1 MTTVWRRSRTFACA
15 AMLVAALAC
24 SGVAHAQ
31 TAQAPGGE
39 PLRDG
44 LSVAPLTR
52 LVAPIGLTGSGA
64 DTAWYA
70 VLLVDPGVDP
80 RRPLATLAAQAE
92 QAGFVLAHRSDDT
105 VELVGEASGT
115 ERRVRLGSVAAQG
128 DVPAYVQ
135 VVVTSSPRGGP

>member
-1 MTTVWRRSRTFACA
+1 MTTVWRHGRVLACA
-15 AMLVAALAC
+15 VSLVAVLAGA
-24 SGVAHAQ
+24 GVARAQ

-52 LVAPIGLTGSGA
+52 LVAPVGLTGNGA

-80 RRPLATLAAQAE
+80 RRPLATLVAQAQ
-92 QAGFVLAHRSDDT
+92 QAGFVMTHRSDNT
-105 VELVGEASGT
+105 AELVGATTAT
-115 ERRVRLGSVAAQG
+115 ERTVRLGCVAAQG
-128 DVPAYVQ
+128 NVPAYVQ
-135 VVVTSSPRGGP
+135 VVVTSSPRTGP